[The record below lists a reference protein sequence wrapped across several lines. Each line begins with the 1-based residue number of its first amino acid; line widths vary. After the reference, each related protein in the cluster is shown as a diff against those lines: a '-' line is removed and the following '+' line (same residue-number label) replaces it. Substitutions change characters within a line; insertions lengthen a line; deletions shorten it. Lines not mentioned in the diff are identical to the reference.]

1 MTSPEVSTATPTAA
15 PASSLGN
22 GQAAASFFDRLMGGR
37 IVHVWPQQ
45 AWPLVPMLIAL
56 VSVPAAA
63 KLSVLWLPMA
73 AILALLVGPRPAD
86 GAAWGRVLPLILLL
100 GIVWAGLSLLWTP
113 NVDHGLRAFLDTASL
128 ALAGG
133 ILLSWLKQTPDTV
146 KAIGHHWFARLYLP
160 AVLLLLPLV
169 VAHRLALHGV
179 PHFEWAERANMTDRG
194 SIMLALLLWPCLSLL
209 AGRWQRLS
217 LWLLVAVVVLISN
230 SLAAKLVVLLGG
242 GIFMLARRYHH
253 GLLRALPLIGLGL
266 LLLMPMVAQ
275 SFYSWGWQYAE
286 WMPSSSRHRVMIWD
300 FVARQAAIHP
310 WLGWGINAARDF
322 PNMGEVPLLGDR
334 MIPMHPHNGVL
345 QLWLEF
351 GAVGIGLCALGWL
364 SLCRKW
370 RILANQSPPLT
381 GHQLVQQAAAITQVI
396 GIMIVVCT
404 SFSLWASYW
413 QAWIWLIVGFTV
425 LINRPAV
432 DHGIDQRRQQQS

>member
-1 MTSPEVSTATPTAA
+1 MTSPEVSTATPAAA
-15 PASSLGN
+15 PASPLGN
-22 GQAAASFFDRLMGGR
+22 GQAAASFFDRLMGGW
-37 IVHVWPQQ
+37 IVRAWPRQ

-113 NVDHGLRAFLDTASL
+113 NVDNGLRAFLDTASL

-146 KAIGHHWFARLYLP
+146 KAIGRHWFTRLYLV
-160 AVLLLLPLV
+160 ALCGLLPLV
-169 VAHRLALHGV
+169 VAHRLAMHGV
-179 PHFEWAERANMTDRG
+179 PHFEWAARANMTDRG

-209 AGRWQRLS
+209 TGRWQRLS
-217 LWLLVAVVVLISN
+217 LWGALAAVVFISN
-230 SLAAKLVVLLGG
+230 SLAAKLVLLLGG
-242 GIFMLARRYHH
+242 GVFLLARRYQN
-253 GLLRALPLIGLGL
+253 GVLRALPLIGLGL
-266 LLLMPMVAQ
+266 LLLMPMVVQ

-286 WMPSSSRHRVMIWD
+286 WMPASSRHRVMIWD
-300 FVARQAAIHP
+300 FVARQAATHP

-322 PNMGEVPLLGDR
+322 PNMGEVPMLGDR

-351 GAVGIGLCALGWL
+351 GAVGIGLCALWWL
-364 SLCRKW
+364 GLCRKW
-370 RILANQSPPLT
+370 RILANQSPPLNA
-381 GHQLVQQAAAITQVI
+381 HQLVQQAAAITQVI

-413 QAWIWLIVGFTV
+413 QAWIWLIAGFTV
-425 LINRPAV
+425 LINRQAV
-432 DHGIDQRRQQQS
+432 DQYGQQQS